1 MSRDTYWTYS
11 QGPELFTVGNS
22 AAYNTATVAT
32 ERGWARTTDLTG
44 TAASS
49 GTAVTGTDT
58 LFTTELRVG
67 SKVFNGGQERTVTAI
82 ASDTALTTDAAF
94 NPALSGASVL
104 RIDEIMVAIG
114 QLATK
119 TTDAVTVPVFTAVAP
134 ADGNYET
141 GDSII
146 LTVNASEAVEVIGSP
161 YVVLTI
167 GSTARNAVYDAATST
182 TTALKFNYLVVEGD
196 LDTNGIA
203 VATNITLGATGKV
216 NDTIIGG
223 GGVAVTGDDLAIGSV
238 VTTGV
243 TVNVV

>member
-1 MSRDTYWTYS
+1 MSRDTRWSYS
-11 QGPELFTVGNS
+11 QGPELFTIGNS

-44 TAASS
+44 TAVSLA
-49 GTAVTGTDT
+49 TAVTGTST

-67 SKVFNGGQERTVTAI
+67 SRIFVGGQERTVTAI
-82 ASDTALTTDAAF
+82 ASDTALTTDTAF
-94 NPALSGASVL
+94 NPVLNAASVF
-104 RIDEIMVAIG
+104 RIDEIVVAIG

-119 TTDAVTVPVFTAVAP
+119 TADAVVAPSFTAVAP

-146 LTVNASEAVEVIGSP
+146 LTVNSDEAVTVYGSP

-167 GSTARNAVYDAATST
+167 GSTARNAVFDPVTST
-182 TTALKFNYLVVEGD
+182 TTALKFIYVVDADD

-203 VATNITLGATGKV
+203 VATSITLGTDGLI

-238 VTTGV
+238 TTTGV